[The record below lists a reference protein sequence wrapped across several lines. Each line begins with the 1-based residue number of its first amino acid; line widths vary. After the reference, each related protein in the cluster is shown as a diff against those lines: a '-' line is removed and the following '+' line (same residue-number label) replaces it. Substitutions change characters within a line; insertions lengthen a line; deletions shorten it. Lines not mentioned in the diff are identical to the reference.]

1 MTKLSFKLCKFKIHN
16 VSKWKSNWDCRYNM
30 NIRINDLYLRN
41 STCLTSDTPIL
52 LANPYTSRIQ
62 TEEYEMYKYSTIL

>member
-1 MTKLSFKLCKFKIHN
+1 
-16 VSKWKSNWDCRYNM
+16 M